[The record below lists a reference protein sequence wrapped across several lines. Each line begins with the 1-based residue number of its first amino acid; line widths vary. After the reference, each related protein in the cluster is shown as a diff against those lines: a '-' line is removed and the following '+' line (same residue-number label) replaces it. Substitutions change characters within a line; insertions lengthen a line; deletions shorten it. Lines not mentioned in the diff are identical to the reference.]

1 MNGCGGT
8 TRYNPAQVKLMTVQT
23 VKLGR
28 ERFVLLRE
36 KDYRQLKAKAAR
48 KDAPRRSRR
57 LTAQDR
63 GDIAEAHRRRNE
75 SARPYSEL
83 RKELGLT

>member
-1 MNGCGGT
+1 
-8 TRYNPAQVKLMTVQT
+8 MTVQT

-28 ERFVLLRE
+28 ERFVLLKE

-48 KDAPRRSRR
+48 HDAPRRSRK

-63 GDIAEAHRRRNE
+63 GDIAEARRRLSDPSDRVIPYDE
-75 SARPYSEL
+75 RAR
-83 RKELGLT
+83 KGLGLE

>member
-1 MNGCGGT
+1 MA
-8 TRYNPAQVKLMTVQT
+8 RYNSSKVKSMTVQT

-28 ERFVLLRE
+28 ERFVLLKE

-48 KDAPRRSRR
+48 QNGTKRSRK

-75 SARPYSEL
+75 PTLPYSEL
-83 RKELGLT
+83 RKELGLK